1 MQLAFSFS
9 IVIKG
14 PLRIRKL
21 EESSNIS
28 RHLSTTIAGFVA
40 STVQRHAP
48 GDSRQ
53 SPEPS

>member
-28 RHLSTTIAGFVA
+28 RHLSTVPSAIIAGLVV
-40 STVQRHAP
+40 STGQRHAP
-48 GDSRQ
+48 RDR
-53 SPEPS
+53 

>member
-1 MQLAFSFS
+1 MQLAFLFS

-40 STVQRHAP
+40 STGQRHAP